1 MSDDFQKY
9 LKAHFVQPDLNV
21 VIFERIIEKI
31 SIINNTHLYTVL
43 FSVFNRVRQSQ
54 ERVMILTDYV
64 CMFILFLKSSST
76 TYENWTN
83 EVLLEAP

>member
-1 MSDDFQKY
+1 MTLF
-9 LKAHFVQPDLNV
+9 LPDYG
-21 VIFERIIEKI
+21 KGKK
-31 SIINNTHLYTVL
+31 
-43 FSVFNRVRQSQ
+43 
-54 ERVMILTDYV
+54 RVMILTDYV